1 MEIPF
6 KHDPLEHPWQIRVLE
21 MLPGEGSNPIHC
33 KVRLIPGGDARDID
47 PNYDEAED
55 KKKIPY
61 HALSYTWGK
70 AIESHIIWLED
81 KPFPI
86 RANLY
91 EFLKQCRPKEDS
103 FFLWIDAICINQ
115 KDKDEKTLQVRRMR
129 DIYKC
134 AGQVLVCLGEAPGI
148 GAAMQLVYELNFIM
162 NTYGKIYLGQHVATF
177 YRRRQYDKYLR
188 VRVEALLDLLSHPW
202 FERIWVSSHFRSCML
217 EIYSRPQ

>member
-6 KHDPLEHPWQIRVLE
+6 KQIRVLE

-70 AIESHIIWLED
+70 AIESHTIWLED

-91 EFLKQCRPKEDS
+91 EFMKQWRPKENS
-103 FFLWIDAICINQ
+103 SFLWTDAICIDQTSDTERGDQVARMTSMQ
-115 KDKDEKTLQVRRMR
+115 KR
-129 DIYKC
+129 
-134 AGQVLVCLGEAPGI
+134 
-148 GAAMQLVYELNFIM
+148 
-162 NTYGKIYLGQHVATF
+162 
-177 YRRRQYDKYLR
+177 
-188 VRVEALLDLLSHPW
+188 
-202 FERIWVSSHFRSCML
+202 
-217 EIYSRPQ
+217 